1 MSNGAPP
8 SIHEQ
13 ADAVELAFVNHR
25 GHVRNLAGLV
35 DKGKQSGAEPAQ
47 ARRTLPGL
55 EAAVATLRFLELH
68 AEAFK
73 RFMAQRYGSTRP
85 STLLGERGEAV
96 SAVGHIRKA
105 CGSHRI

>member
-1 MSNGAPP
+1 MSHGARP

-13 ADAVELAFVNHR
+13 AFAVELAFVNHR

-35 DKGKQSGAEPAQ
+35 DKGRRSGAELAE

-73 RFMAQRYGSTRP
+73 RFMAQRCGATR
-85 STLLGERGEAV
+85 LVERGEA
-96 SAVGHIRKA
+96 
-105 CGSHRI
+105 GSHGIHRGF

>member
-1 MSNGAPP
+1 MSHGARPT
-8 SIHEQ
+8 IHEQ
-13 ADAVELAFVNHR
+13 GFAVELAFVSHR

-35 DKGKQSGAEPAQ
+35 DKGKRSGAELAQ

-73 RFMAQRYGSTRP
+73 RFMAQRHGSTRP
-85 STLLGERGEAV
+85 ATLLEAED
-96 SAVGHIRKA
+96 
-105 CGSHRI
+105 SHRIRRVF